1 MHTARIGTP
10 RLKESA
16 VLTPLDATTALIV
29 LDVQKAIDDPKWN
42 SKNNP
47 GYVDAIVRLLDG
59 FRASN
64 LPVIHVRHQEANPA
78 STFYVNGPGQPF
90 KDEATPVDGE
100 TVITKTVNCAFIGTD
115 LEDQL
120 HARGIKRLIFT
131 GVVIHNSMDVSIRAA
146 QCLGFEVY
154 LPLDATTAIDITD
167 ANGKRFDA
175 QTVFDLY
182 AAVLASEYCTLTR
195 SKDVISALP

>member
-1 MHTARIGTP
+1 MALPDFKT
-10 RLKESA
+10 
-16 VLTPLDATTALIV
+16 DTALIV

-47 GYVDAIVRLLDG
+47 GYANVIANLLTE
-59 FRASN
+59 FRAAS
-64 LPVIHVRHQEANPA
+64 LPVIHVRHEEANPA
-78 STFYVNGPGQPF
+78 STFYANGPGQPF
-90 KDEATPVDGE
+90 KDEATPMDGE
-100 TVITKTVNCAFIGTD
+100 TVITKSVNCAFIGTD
-115 LEDQL
+115 LENHLRD
-120 HARGIKRLIFT
+120 RGITRLIFT

-146 QCLGFEVY
+146 HCLGFDCH
-154 LPLDATTAIDITD
+154 LPLDATTAIDVLD

-195 SKDVISALP
+195 SDDVISTLS